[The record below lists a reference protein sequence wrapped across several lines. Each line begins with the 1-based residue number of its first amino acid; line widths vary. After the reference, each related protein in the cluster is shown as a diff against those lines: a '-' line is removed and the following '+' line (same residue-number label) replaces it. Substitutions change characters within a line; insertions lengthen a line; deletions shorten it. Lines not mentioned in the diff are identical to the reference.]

1 VAAVSRD
8 PDAADAHDSDAVG
21 DRATHA
27 AGTNASAPPA
37 AADPAPDGAPRPSN
51 DRGEGGVRV
60 VGTAHVSEASV
71 REVEETVAEERPD
84 VVAVELDEGRYRQ
97 MKGETPDDLDPG
109 DLLTGNTVFQFLA
122 YWMLSYVQ
130 TRMGDRF
137 DIEPG
142 AELLA
147 AVETAEDLGIS
158 VALVDR
164 DIQVTIQRFW
174 ARLSLVEKLRMVGA
188 LAFGVTDPRVAG
200 ITFGLI
206 VGVLLGPAIGLF
218 GGAVGITDAVLT
230 RVGVGA
236 LAGLVAGYLGY
247 RAASLS
253 LGGGAGGADGAD
265 GVTTLGVGAV
275 VAVAVAGAVTVTG
288 AGVDA
293 VAGLL
298 SGTIV
303 RAVGSLGLGLLAGVG
318 VGALAAVAIDALG
331 IAPDA
336 AEAEYEEFDPDDLTD
351 TDVVTAMMEEFR
363 QFSPGGAE
371 ALIDERDAYIAHQLV
386 GLRNEGYDVV
396 AVVGAGHRAGIESYL
411 ADPASLPPMDSLVGA
426 AKSGGVPWGK
436 IAAFGISAAFIAF
449 FVLLAMAGVRNEQ
462 LLTLFAAWFLING
475 VFAAGLAK
483 VAGARWRSAGV
494 GGAVAWMTSVNP
506 LLAPGWF
513 TGYME
518 LRHLTVNVSDI
529 GTLNELLA
537 DETRPVRAIFSDMLD
552 VPLFRLIVVV
562 AATNVG
568 SVIAS
573 LLFATYVVPV
583 FAGSLD
589 AGITELMIQ
598 GARQSARILWGV
610 VA

>member
-1 VAAVSRD
+1 MSRD
-8 PDAADAHDSDAVG
+8 PDTADGPVPDASRPPDTG
-21 DRATHA
+21 ADTGAGP
-27 AGTNASAPPA
+27 AGT
-37 AADPAPDGAPRPSN
+37 PRPSN
-51 DRGEGGVRV
+51 ERGEGSVRV

-84 VVAVELDEGRYRQ
+84 IVAVELDEGRFRQ

-109 DLLTGNTVFQFLA
+109 DLLQGNTVFQFLA

-137 DIEPG
+137 DIDPG

-147 AVETAEDLGIS
+147 AVDTAEELGIS

-164 DIQVTIQRFW
+164 DIQTTIQRFW
-174 ARLSLVEKLRMVGA
+174 ARLSVVEKLRMVGA

-200 ITFGLI
+200 VTFGLV
-206 VGVLLGPAIGLF
+206 VGLLLGPAIGLF
-218 GGAVGITDAVLT
+218 GGAVGITGAVLT
-230 RVGVGA
+230 RVAVGA
-236 LAGLVAGYLGY
+236 LAGAVAGYLGS
-247 RAASLS
+247 RAAALS
-253 LGGGAGGADGAD
+253 LGGDGDADAPSD
-265 GVTTLGVGAV
+265 VTTLGVGAV
-275 VAVAVAGAVTVTG
+275 VAVAVGAAVAVTG
-288 AGVDA
+288 AGVA
-293 VAGLL
+293 PIAGLL
-298 SGTIV
+298 SDTIL
-303 RAVGSLGLGLLAGVG
+303 RAVGSLALGLLAGLV
-318 VGALAAVAIDALG
+318 VGAVAALAIGALG
-331 IAPDA
+331 VEAATDA
-336 AEAEYEEFDPDDLTD
+336 DDIDDFDPAELTD
-351 TDVVTAMMEEFR
+351 TDVVTAMMDEFR
-363 QFSPGGAE
+363 AFSPGGAE

-386 GLRNEGYDVV
+386 GLREEGYDVV
-396 AVVGAGHRAGIESYL
+396 AIVGAGHRAGIEAYL
-411 ADPASLPPMDSLVGA
+411 EAPETLPPMDSLVGT
-426 AKSGGVPWGK
+426 AKSGGIPWGK

-483 VAGARWRSAGV
+483 LAGARWRSAGV

-529 GTLNELLA
+529 GTLNELLS
-537 DETRPVRAIFSDMLD
+537 DESRPIRDIVSDMLD

-562 AATNVG
+562 AATNIG
-568 SVIAS
+568 SLIAS
-573 LLFATYVVPV
+573 LLFAAYVVPA

-589 AGITELMIQ
+589 ASITDLMIR
-598 GARQSARILWGV
+598 GARESARIIWGAV
-610 VA
+610 S

>member
-1 VAAVSRD
+1 MSRD
-8 PDAADAHDSDAVG
+8 PDAVDDRAADAT
-21 DRATHA
+21 DRPADGG
-27 AGTNASAPPA
+27 AGSPA
-37 AADPAPDGAPRPSN
+37 APAGGDGPASGGTPRPSN
-51 DRGEGGVRV
+51 ERGEGSVRV

-109 DLLTGNTVFQFLA
+109 DLLRGNTVFQFLA

-130 TRMGDRF
+130 TRLGDRF

-147 AVETAEDLGIS
+147 AVETAEDMGIS

-164 DIQVTIQRFW
+164 DIQTTIQRFW
-174 ARLSLVEKLRMVGA
+174 ARLSVLEKLRMVGA

-200 ITFGLI
+200 VTFGL
-206 VGVLLGPAIGLF
+206 VAGLLLGPAIGLF
-218 GGAVGITDAVLT
+218 GGAVGITLAVLE
-230 RVGVGA
+230 RVAVGA
-236 LAGLVAGYLGY
+236 LAGVVAGYLGV
-247 RAASLS
+247 RVADAT
-253 LGGGAGGADGAD
+253 LGTGDGAD
-265 GVTTLGVGAV
+265 GDGLVGLGVGA
-275 VAVAVAGAVTVTG
+275 AVAVAAGAAVAVTG
-288 AGVDA
+288 AGVA
-293 VAGLL
+293 PVAGFL
-298 SGTIV
+298 SDTIV
-303 RAVGSLGLGLLAGVG
+303 RAVGSLALGLLAGLA
-318 VGALAAVAIDALG
+318 VGALAALAIDALDL
-331 IAPDA
+331 APDDA
-336 AEAEYEEFDPDDLTD
+336 DGEFEEFDPESLTD

-363 QFSPGGAE
+363 EFSPGGAE

-411 ADPASLPPMDSLVGA
+411 EAPESLPAMDSLVGRA
-426 AKSGGVPWGK
+426 DSGGIPWGK
-436 IAAFGISAAFIAF
+436 IAAFGISAAFVAF
-449 FVLLAMAGVRNEQ
+449 FVLLAMAGVRNER

-483 VAGARWRSAGV
+483 LAGARWRSAGV
-494 GGAVAWMTSVNP
+494 GGAVAWMTSINP

-518 LRHLTVNVSDI
+518 LRHLTVNVADI

-537 DETRPVRAIFSDMLD
+537 DESRPIRAVLSDMLD

-568 SVIAS
+568 SIIAS
-573 LLFATYVVPV
+573 VLFAAYVVPA
-583 FAGSLD
+583 FAGTLD
-589 AGITELMIQ
+589 ASISELMIR
-598 GARQSARILWGV
+598 GARESARIIWGA

>member
-1 VAAVSRD
+1 MARVSRD
-8 PDAADAHDSDAVG
+8 ARTADPPDAS
-21 DRATHA
+21 
-27 AGTNASAPPA
+27 
-37 AADPAPDGAPRPSN
+37 PAPGGTPQPSN
-51 DRGEGGVRV
+51 PRGEGSVRV
-60 VGTAHVSEASV
+60 VGTAHVSQASV
-71 REVEETVAEERPD
+71 DEVEQTVAEEHPD
-84 VVAVELDEGRYRQ
+84 VVAVELDEGRFRQ

-109 DLLTGNTVFQFLA
+109 DLLQGNTVFQFLA

-130 TRMGDRF
+130 TRMGERF
-137 DIEPG
+137 DIDPG

-147 AVETAEDLGIS
+147 AVDAAEERGIS

-164 DIQVTIQRFW
+164 DIQTTIQRFW
-174 ARLSLVEKLRMVGA
+174 ASLSLLEKLRMVGA

-200 ITFGLI
+200 ITFGLV
-206 VGVLLGPAIGLF
+206 VGVLLGPAVGLF
-218 GGAVGITDAVLT
+218 GGSVGITGAVLT

-236 LAGLVAGYLGY
+236 LVGAVAGYLTY
-247 RAASLS
+247 RARAGTS
-253 LGGGAGGADGAD
+253 GGDEAVGT
-265 GVTTLGVGAV
+265 TTLALAAAVAVGVGGAV
-275 VAVAVAGAVTVTG
+275 VAT
-288 AGVDA
+288 
-293 VAGLL
+293 
-298 SGTIV
+298 
-303 RAVGSLGLGLLAGVG
+303 GVG
-318 VGALAAVAIDALG
+318 VATVAGVLPGTLLTLAGSLALGLVGGLAVGAVAAVAIDALG
-331 IAPDA
+331 IAA
-336 AEAEYEEFDPDDLTD
+336 ATESDELEEFDPDELTD

-363 QFSPGGAE
+363 QFSPGGAA

-411 ADPASLPPMDSLVGA
+411 ESPETLPPMDSLIGT
-426 AKSGGVPWGK
+426 AKSGGIPWGK

-449 FVLLAMAGVRNEQ
+449 FLLLAMAGVRNEQ

-483 VAGARWRSAGV
+483 LAGARWRSAGV

-518 LRHLTVNVSDI
+518 LRHLTVNVADI
-529 GTLNELLA
+529 GTLNELLS
-537 DETRPVRAIFSDMLD
+537 DETRPIRDIVSDMLD

-562 AATNVG
+562 AATNIG

-573 LLFATYVVPV
+573 VLFAAYVVPV

-589 AGITELMIQ
+589 ASITDLMIQ
-598 GARQSARILWGV
+598 GARESARLIWGA